1 MALFGKKDA
10 VATDV
15 TTDVKKDEKA
25 VKSAPAKKV
34 TPALTTG
41 KNIAA
46 VIVRPHIT
54 EKAALAIDRNVY
66 TFEVAA
72 DANKYD
78 VRDAIKAI
86 YNVTPVKVNIVK
98 RKVRHYVSRMRG
110 RNMTEK
116 GMKKAYVYLKE
127 GDRIDLV

>member
-1 MALFGKKDA
+1 MALFGKGKA
-10 VATDV
+10 SETEAETKTAKEE
-15 TTDVKKDEKA
+15 TTVKN
-25 VKSAPAKKV
+25 APAKK
-34 TPALTTG
+34 AEASNTG

-46 VIVRPHIT
+46 VILRPHVT
-54 EKAALAIDRNVY
+54 EKAALAIDKNVY
-66 TFEVAA
+66 TFEVAR
-72 DANKYD
+72 DATKYD

-86 YNVTPVKVNIVK
+86 YNVTPIKVNIVK
-98 RKVRHYVSRMRG
+98 RTTRHYVSRMRG